1 MAINVTTVEN
11 DARIRWVSAQTDTDA
26 RAPTAEGLD
35 AAAELLLQNTIKSR
49 QLVPSGITNR
59 PNFLPTTGSKGIV
72 VPGDLRFYSQKH
84 PTLGALSGS
93 HTIHLPALN
102 DTAQAVSRYDRIYLL
117 CFRAIVTAA
126 IDPNLVITFRWR
138 DGSSNIITETKENSQ
153 RIREYYAL
161 VWADSATDAASIWSA
176 LPATEGESVL
186 TVDKSV
192 TGVTV
197 GDFVLYPLDANLVNS
212 ATYTLVEGSLELID
226 LLRVWRIQNT
236 NQNGYHWGRLG
247 EADFAQRFHLQPS
260 YGYVGEGWQDWQSR
274 LEESMYRLFKGDSLS
289 DAPTDDRIVLNLVN
303 GQVAT
308 TLDAP
313 GIATASPNGSTALAN
328 GQRIVFTNREW
339 KQQEYAV
346 RLLSTDAGGGELQ
359 VTINFAGNSP
369 SGAAFGVD
377 ADHKVFDSGG
387 TDISALGTFS
397 GSSGTGAL
405 TWTENG
411 GNPTGLSVGDPLYL
425 NPGIIYPA
433 GSGFP
438 VAAKSLEAVYL
449 GSTALDSDNVKDGD
463 ITTYEDPA
471 NSESHIVIFDRAR
484 GESWI
489 YKKFTVT
496 STGTGVAEAPSGA
509 TGHIA
514 FISGPSA
521 PSGKQDKPAISGL
534 SNGAS
539 YDLLCYH
546 APPGS
551 EQWQFQFIQARYTG
565 LDNTAIPNGA
575 TIAARPIYFGNTQ
588 GGGNVSLG
596 GDGLLS
602 EEAIA
607 FRLPMNSDASAQDAY
622 VFSEKI
628 QLSGEPTLPADVTF
642 RPLPD
647 QIASGGIALPR
658 PGQLLAVTASGG
670 AQSQGIAVGLEVSSV
685 PLGVLKQKL
694 SGDEQYQLIAGFV
707 ITKNSNF
714 YFVVATLNAGAGS
727 TSNAIAFDSDGP
739 HYAAIDVFNFY

>member
-1 MAINVTTVEN
+1 MPIEVNTVAN
-11 DARIRWVSAQTDTDA
+11 DARIRWVSPQTDTDA
-26 RAPTAEGLD
+26 RVPSAEEMDVSG
-35 AAAELLLQNTIKSR
+35 ELLLQHIISSR
-49 QLVPSGITNR
+49 LVPSGVINR
-59 PNFLPTTGSKGIV
+59 PNFLPTVSSKGV
-72 VPGDLRFYSQKH
+72 VIPGNLLFYSQKH
-84 PTLGALSGS
+84 PTLGTLSGS

-102 DTAQAVSRYDRIYLL
+102 DTVQAVSRYDRIYLL
-117 CFRAIVTAA
+117 CFRAIVTDE
-126 IDPNLVITFRWR
+126 IDVNIRLEFQWR
-138 DGSSNIITETKENSQ
+138 DGSSNIQTETKENTQ

-161 VWADSATDAASIWSA
+161 VWADAETTASAIWSA
-176 LPATEGESVL
+176 LPVTEGESQL
-186 TVDKSV
+186 TVDKPV

-247 EADFAQRFHLQPS
+247 ETDFVQQFHLQPS
-260 YGYVGEGWQDWQSR
+260 YRYVGEGWQDWQSR
-274 LEESMYRLFKGDSLS
+274 LEESMYRLFSGDSLS
-289 DAPTDDRIVLNLVN
+289 DSPTDDRVVLNLVN

-339 KQQEYAV
+339 KQQQYAV

-369 SGAAFGVD
+369 SGAAFGID
-377 ADHKVFDSGG
+377 ADHKVYDSGG

-425 NPGIIYPA
+425 VPGIIYPA

-438 VAAKSLEAVYL
+438 IAAKNLESVYL
-449 GSTALDSDNVKDGD
+449 GSTALDSDNIKDGD
-463 ITTYEDPA
+463 ISVYEDPA
-471 NSESHIVIFDRAR
+471 NSENHIVIFDRAR
-484 GESWI
+484 GEAWI

-509 TGHIA
+509 TGNIA

-521 PSGKQDKPAISGL
+521 PSGKQDKPAVSGL
-534 SNGAS
+534 SNSTS

-565 LDNTAIPNGA
+565 LDNTAIPNGSAIA
-575 TIAARPIYFGNTQ
+575 TKPIYFGSTQ
-588 GGGNVSLG
+588 GGGNESLG
-596 GDGLLS
+596 GDAALS
-602 EEAIA
+602 KEAIS
-607 FRLPMNSDASAQDAY
+607 FRLPINSDASAQDAH
-622 VFSEKI
+622 VFSGKI
-628 QLSGEPTLPADVTF
+628 QLSGEPVLPADITF
-642 RPLPD
+642 RPLPT
-647 QIASGGIALPR
+647 QIASGGVALPR
-658 PGQLLAVTASGG
+658 AGQILSVTASGG
-670 AQSQGIAVGLEVSSV
+670 AQSQGMAVGLEVNTV
-685 PLGVLKQKL
+685 PLGVLKQQIA
-694 SGDEQYQLIAGFV
+694 GDEPYQLIVGFA
-707 ITKNSNF
+707 ITKNGDS
-714 YFVVATLNAGAGS
+714 YFVVVTLNAGLGA